1 MFEECKI
8 VQKVVVDQ
16 SFWEIFPDAQVN
28 ILYANGIDNHN
39 DQANLTERQQL
50 LKDATA
56 AAGQFLTNETFRL
69 NPVVDQWRGA
79 FQQFKK
85 KKGARSSIEALLKR
99 VNQGRNFDPIDPLVD
114 VYNSVSLTYGVPV
127 GIEDRDK
134 IAGDMHLGQVD
145 GGQSFQPVGADGDE
159 PTLPGEV
166 AYYDDQGAVCRCL
179 NWRDAQRTMLTAD
192 SQNIV
197 AVIEAVNPEQ
207 AARAN
212 EAMAELSKL
221 INRYFDVQP
230 SPVFHLTKGQPIAV
244 VPGNLTK

>member
-1 MFEECKI
+1 MKQVI
-8 VQKVVVDQ
+8 VDP

-28 ILYANGIDNHN
+28 ILYANGIDNHD
-39 DQANLTERQQL
+39 DQAKLTERQQL

-134 IAGDMHLGQVD
+134 IAGDMHLSQVD

-207 AARAN
+207 ATRAN

-230 SPVFHLTKGQPIAV
+230 SPVFRLTKDQPVAV
-244 VPGNLTK
+244 GPDNLMK